1 MASMNRSE
9 RAKYYFERL
18 LKSSNPKSELEI
30 ISREIDD
37 LVYATSNKPLD
48 DADKLLIIKELERLI
63 RERTLSINES
73 RSRPRFEILD
83 DLRKSRTTASDNSD
97 ILDVISAMKRS
108 RGDK

>member
-1 MASMNRSE
+1 MASMNRAE
-9 RAKYYFERL
+9 RAKYYFERI
-18 LKSSNPKSELEI
+18 LKSSNPKSELEK

-48 DADKLLIIKELERLI
+48 EAEKLLIIKELERLI
-63 RERTLSINES
+63 REASYPISES

-83 DLRKSRTTASDNSD
+83 DFRKSRTTASDNSD

-108 RGDK
+108 KGDK

>member
-1 MASMNRSE
+1 MNRSE